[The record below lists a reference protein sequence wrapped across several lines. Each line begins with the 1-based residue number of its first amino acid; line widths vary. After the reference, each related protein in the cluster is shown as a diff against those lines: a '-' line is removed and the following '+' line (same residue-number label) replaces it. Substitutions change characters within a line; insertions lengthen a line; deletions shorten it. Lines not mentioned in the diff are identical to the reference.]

1 VTLDRRDSLE
11 SAVPGLGPEPR
22 VKVTVRLY
30 AGSHELLVEEFA
42 TLGRRRRAAR
52 AAQLMLL
59 GLLFERATL
68 RPGPVMMGVS
78 PPSKAPAGD
87 RTDYGLAPE
96 ADDFLSAILR
106 TSQQRA
112 LAPCFAAADRRRCW
126 APDHTAGM
134 VPPSITYSLPLIEAA
149 RSETR
154 NATSSATSSGWPGRP
169 IGIPPSE
176 AMRL

>member
-1 VTLDRRDSLE
+1 MTLERSDSLE
-11 SAVPGLGPEPR
+11 SAVPSPGPEPR

-68 RPGPVMMGVS
+68 RPGVVMMGAS
-78 PPSKAPAGD
+78 PTSKSPASD

-96 ADDFLSAILR
+96 ADDFLSTILR
-106 TSQQRA
+106 TSK
-112 LAPCFAAADRRRCW
+112 
-126 APDHTAGM
+126 PDH
-134 VPPSITYSLPLIEAA
+134 E
-149 RSETR
+149 RSGG
-154 NATSSATSSGWPGRP
+154 ASSAGRAP
-169 IGIPPSE
+169 
-176 AMRL
+176 

>member
-1 VTLDRRDSLE
+1 VTLDRSDSPE
-11 SAVPGLGPEPR
+11 SAVPSLGPEPR

-68 RPGPVMMGVS
+68 RPGLATMGVS
-78 PPSKAPAGD
+78 PASKSPATD
-87 RTDYGLAPE
+87 RTDYGLAPD

-106 TSQQRA
+106 NSR
-112 LAPCFAAADRRRCW
+112 
-126 APDHTAGM
+126 PDH
-134 VPPSITYSLPLIEAA
+134 E
-149 RSETR
+149 RSGGD
-154 NATSSATSSGWPGRP
+154 ASSATQAP
-169 IGIPPSE
+169 
-176 AMRL
+176 

>member
-1 VTLDRRDSLE
+1 VTLDRSDSLE
-11 SAVPGLGPEPR
+11 SAVPSLGPEPR

-68 RPGPVMMGVS
+68 RPGLATMGVS
-78 PPSKAPAGD
+78 PTSKPPATD

-106 TSQQRA
+106 TSQ
-112 LAPCFAAADRRRCW
+112 
-126 APDHTAGM
+126 PDH
-134 VPPSITYSLPLIEAA
+134 E
-149 RSETR
+149 RSGGD
-154 NATSSATSSGWPGRP
+154 ACSATQAP
-169 IGIPPSE
+169 
-176 AMRL
+176 

>member
-1 VTLDRRDSLE
+1 MTLDRSDSLE
-11 SAVPGLGPEPR
+11 SAVPSLSPEPR

-68 RPGPVMMGVS
+68 RPGLVMTGVS
-78 PPSKAPAGD
+78 PTSKPPTAD

-106 TSQQRA
+106 TA
-112 LAPCFAAADRRRCW
+112 K
-126 APDHTAGM
+126 PDH
-134 VPPSITYSLPLIEAA
+134 E
-149 RSETR
+149 RSGGD
-154 NATSSATSSGWPGRP
+154 ASSATQAP
-169 IGIPPSE
+169 
-176 AMRL
+176 

>member
-1 VTLDRRDSLE
+1 VTLDRSDSLE
-11 SAVPGLGPEPR
+11 SAVPSLGPEPR

-68 RPGPVMMGVS
+68 RPGLATMGVS
-78 PPSKAPAGD
+78 PASKPPATD
-87 RTDYGLAPE
+87 RRDYGLAPE

-106 TSQQRA
+106 TSK
-112 LAPCFAAADRRRCW
+112 
-126 APDHTAGM
+126 PDD
-134 VPPSITYSLPLIEAA
+134 E
-149 RSETR
+149 RSGGG
-154 NATSSATSSGWPGRP
+154 ASSATQAR
-169 IGIPPSE
+169 
-176 AMRL
+176 

>member
-1 VTLDRRDSLE
+1 MTLDRSDSLE
-11 SAVPGLGPEPR
+11 SAVPSLSPEPR

-68 RPGPVMMGVS
+68 RPGRVTMGVS
-78 PPSKAPAGD
+78 PASKPPATD

-106 TSQQRA
+106 TA
-112 LAPCFAAADRRRCW
+112 K
-126 APDHTAGM
+126 PDH
-134 VPPSITYSLPLIEAA
+134 E
-149 RSETR
+149 RSGGASG
-154 NATSSATSSGWPGRP
+154 ATQAP
-169 IGIPPSE
+169 
-176 AMRL
+176 

>member
-1 VTLDRRDSLE
+1 VTLDRSNSLE

-68 RPGPVMMGVS
+68 RPGLATMGVS
-78 PPSKAPAGD
+78 TASKPPAT
-87 RTDYGLAPE
+87 RDYGLAPE

>member
-1 VTLDRRDSLE
+1 VTLDRSDSLE
-11 SAVPGLGPEPR
+11 SAVPRLAPEPR

-68 RPGPVMMGVS
+68 RPGLATMGVS
-78 PPSKAPAGD
+78 TASEPPATD
-87 RTDYGLAPE
+87 RRDYGLAPE

-106 TSQQRA
+106 TSK
-112 LAPCFAAADRRRCW
+112 
-126 APDHTAGM
+126 PDD
-134 VPPSITYSLPLIEAA
+134 E
-149 RSETR
+149 RSGGG
-154 NATSSATSSGWPGRP
+154 ASSATQAR
-169 IGIPPSE
+169 
-176 AMRL
+176 